1 MSWAEAKKI
10 TMDVTDIINANCK
23 IIGSTTDIMKALDF
37 QNKSTANNP
46 LKVEKDGTVLFHFL
60 TKNSKTSGSNAQ
72 VTYSIYESGTQIKSV
87 TQEIPTPTTITPK
100 ETNVSVN
107 VTAGKEYYVMWS
119 VASGTSAGYINV
131 SGDIRGKVVNF
142 AFYE

>member
-46 LKVEKDGTVLFHFL
+46 LKVEKNGTVLFHFL
-60 TKNSKTSGSNAQ
+60 AKNSKPSGNNAY
-72 VTYSIYESGTQIKSV
+72 VTYSIYENGTRIKSF
-87 TQEIPTPTTITPK
+87 TQEIPTPTTINLK
-100 ETNVSVN
+100 ETNISVN
-107 VTAGKEYYVMWS
+107 VTAGKEYYVVWS
-119 VASGTSAGYINV
+119 VDSIADGYISV